1 MVSASDLVIKSND
14 PKRDRVVW
22 TGVIAAFVVFA
33 ACAYFLGQAMGGY
46 SARESRSEIKRLGD
60 ENDSLT
66 RSTER
71 LRQQLADVETAQT
84 IDASSYASLKKTV
97 KELENN
103 LATQGKELRFYRQI
117 IAPEEKVEGLHLLE
131 PSLLKLANSEGF
143 QLDMV
148 VYQFHRII
156 REVYGD
162 VNLSV
167 EGAQNGVP
175 QTYSL
180 HNLFTENSGEPAKFK
195 FRYFQSF
202 ELRFVLPE
210 GFTPNALNI
219 EIKSPIKG
227 YKTVTERIEWSDL
240 LTREPNTIPVLAQDT
255 SR

>member
-1 MVSASDLVIKSND
+1 M
-14 PKRDRVVW
+14 
-22 TGVIAAFVVFA
+22 
-33 ACAYFLGQAMGGY
+33 
-46 SARESRSEIKRLGD
+46 
-60 ENDSLT
+60 
-66 RSTER
+66 
-71 LRQQLADVETAQT
+71 ETAQT